1 LKQEVFLSGLRAYGW
16 WTPTREQ
23 IQKSRARYWVFVL
36 VGFANRT
43 TDFIIIKPGDLL
55 ERLSRIHGKSVAK
68 FQTYLWVT
76 QQGRCYET
84 RNLKRADQVL
94 IATNNYAN
102 DARDFTGYLN
112 DWTPIGALSKG
123 GSLPLG
129 SGSPGE
135 KGRSAARRSTRA

>member
-1 LKQEVFLSGLRAYGW
+1 
-16 WTPTREQ
+16 
-23 IQKSRARYWVFVL
+23 VFVL